1 MNAPDSSQNSP
12 NTTAQGVAYERCLC
26 REVVDALR
34 ARLGVSPAVKQHL
47 ANSRIEFLKA
57 VREVIN
63 QRIEHL
69 SQSGNQG
76 SKIQVE

>member
-34 ARLGVSPAVKQHL
+34 AHLGVSPAVKQHL